1 MLCGYYYIGGV
12 DTFHIPSVPNKILVF
27 DNRSGSSFDGES
39 HLVGGTSISVDS
51 FAKRTGGNRGRLS
64 IDRIFGKFL

>member
-27 DNRSGSSFDGES
+27 DNRSRSSFDEES
-39 HLVGGTSISVDS
+39 HLVGGTSIAVDS
-51 FAKRTGGNRGRLS
+51 LAVCCRS
-64 IDRIFGKFL
+64 IEYLVNFCKIH